1 MQKKLSKIFVLVD
14 LLVQEI
20 DEPTMK
26 PTKETKMLQDKLRET
41 QLILNP
47 ILDKFYNK
55 EVIKSTFFTKMQNKF
70 NYIFNKEYTY

>member
-20 DEPTMK
+20 DEPIMN

-47 ILDKFYNK
+47 ILDKFYNN
-55 EVIKSTFFTKMQNKF
+55 EVVKSTFFSTMQNKF
-70 NYIFNKEYTY
+70 NYIFNKEYN